1 MRMSNRCHIFLWWL
15 NELLLS
21 GDCSCEILWV
31 VLDERVSFSLQMRV
45 SKEQEH
51 FLVLPDGLSYGEVT
65 ASNLV
70 RHEHTRTRPAP
81 PPESLSLGKAFIWRS
96 PVWDCVLFADKTERF
111 SMLWTYFCI
120 VAKRHNAVHSYTK
133 GKMQQ
138 FNFNTVVD
146 KIITT
151 LVFSAAKKWFKVSY
165 FYLLL

>member
-1 MRMSNRCHIFLWWL
+1 MSNRCHIFLWWL

-31 VLDERVSFSLQMRV
+31 VLYERVSFSLQMRV

-81 PPESLSLGKAFIWRS
+81 PPESLSLGKAFKWRS
-96 PVWDCVLFADKTERF
+96 PVWDSVYYLLIRLKDSACSGHILYT
-111 SMLWTYFCI
+111 
-120 VAKRHNAVHSYTK
+120 VAKSTMQFTVMLK
-133 GKMQQ
+133 GKCSNLILIQWW
-138 FNFNTVVD
+138 T
-146 KIITT
+146 K
-151 LVFSAAKKWFKVSY
+151 
-165 FYLLL
+165 LLQH